1 MENNIAGKI
10 DNIINNLP
18 SSVDPLVVLELRDLI
33 EELECQAGAHA
44 YVDGMQE
51 GISRAAMDGEETFM
65 RGEAKGVLW
74 AYHAVKGNPVD
85 VLENPFV
92 SENIIKGLLRS

>member
-1 MENNIAGKI
+1 MDNNIASKI

-18 SSVDPLVVLELRDLI
+18 SSVDPLEVLELRDLI
-33 EELECQAGAHA
+33 EELESQAGAQA
-44 YVDGMQE
+44 YTDGMKE

-74 AYHAVKGNPVD
+74 AYHAVKGNPIYD
-85 VLENPFV
+85 LENPFV
-92 SENIIKGLLRS
+92 NKNIVRGLLSS

>member
-1 MENNIAGKI
+1 MDNSIGSKI

-18 SSVDPLVVLELRDLI
+18 SSVDPLAVLELRDLI
-33 EELECQAGAHA
+33 EELECQAGAQA
-44 YVDGMQE
+44 YIDGLKE

-74 AYHAVKGNPVD
+74 AYHALKGNPVHD
-85 VLENPFV
+85 LENPFV
-92 SENIIKGLLRS
+92 SKKVVRDILRS